1 VSSTLD
7 AHDDLAARVD
17 TLDLTDHHCHGVAR
31 DDLDR
36 EGFEALLSEGGP
48 PPDGVTNFDT
58 PVGIAVRR
66 HCAPVLDLP
75 AHAPPEEYVAR
86 RAELGGREVT
96 RRLLSAA
103 GTGDFCVDTGFR
115 PEGLLGPGELAAAGG
130 GTGYEI
136 VRLEALAESVA
147 AAGVEGGEFAA
158 AFGIAL
164 EGALA
169 QPGAVGVKSVA
180 AYRIGFDFDPRPP
193 SREDVAAAA
202 GSWLDRGASPD
213 GRWRLEDPV
222 LVRHLLWTAVE
233 QGRPIQLHVGF
244 GDSDIR
250 MHRVDPALLTDWLH
264 AHRVPVMLLHC
275 WPHHRTA
282 SYLAAIYPHVYL
294 DLGLVLHYV
303 GPSRSAELLAE
314 AAETAPFGKLLYSSD
329 AFGLAEFYYL
339 GSVAFR
345 RAVAQVLGAAVQAGE
360 WTLDDAVRYA
370 VMIAAGNARRVYRL
384 EEQPAGV
391 GTR

>member
-1 VSSTLD
+1 MSSTLD

-36 EGFEALLSEGGP
+36 DGFEALLSEGGP
-48 PPDGVTNFDT
+48 PPEGVTNFDT

-75 AHAPPEEYVAR
+75 AHAPPEEYLAR
-86 RAELGGREVT
+86 RAELGAREVT
-96 RRLLSAA
+96 RRFLSAA
-103 GTGDFCVDTGFR
+103 GVGDFCVDTGFR
-115 PEGLLGPGELAAAGG
+115 PEGLLGPGELATAGG

-147 AAGVEGGEFAA
+147 AGGVEGGEFAE
-158 AFGIAL
+158 AFGSAL
-164 EGALA
+164 DGALA
-169 QPGAVGVKSVA
+169 RPGVAGVKSVA
-180 AYRIGFDFDPRPP
+180 AYRVGFDFDPRPP
-193 SREDVAAAA
+193 SREDVTAAA
-202 GSWLDRGASPD
+202 GAWLERGSSPGG
-213 GRWRLEDPV
+213 GRLDDPV
-222 LVRHLLWTAVE
+222 LVRHLLWAAVE

-303 GPSRSAELLAE
+303 GLPRSAELLAE

-370 VMIAAGNARRVYRL
+370 VMIATGNARRVYRL

-391 GTR
+391 GRA